1 MMEVLVQNQI
11 HNNNNNNNKK
21 ERKRARTRRVT
32 ISSMETFTA
41 RNRQIAKNDSNGVK
55 CITQFVASTIA
66 AIFTP
71 KQHLETQA

>member
-1 MMEVLVQNQI
+1 MMEVLLQNHI
-11 HNNNNNNNKK
+11 HKK
-21 ERKRARTRRVT
+21 IIIIKRREREREHAELQFRVWRPLLQE
-32 ISSMETFTA
+32 ISKLLKMTA
-41 RNRQIAKNDSNGVK
+41 MGVK

>member
-1 MMEVLVQNQI
+1 MMEVLLQNHI
-11 HNNNNNNNKK
+11 HKNNNNKK
-21 ERKRARTRRVT
+21 ERNRARTRRVT
-32 ISSMETFTA
+32 ISSMATFTA
-41 RNRQIAKNDSNGVK
+41 RNRQIAKNDSNGGK

>member
-1 MMEVLVQNQI
+1 MRGLNTS
-11 HNNNNNNNKK
+11 NNKK

-32 ISSMETFTA
+32 ISRMETFTA

-71 KQHLETQA
+71 KAASRNTSMT